1 MTQYLITD
9 TLLND
14 LADAVSAK
22 SGEST
27 PLTIA
32 EMTAAV
38 GSISDAAVDTLTSTT
53 LSSTTTTLVI
63 SGLEAKP
70 KMWALQNVVSN
81 GSYFSGASTRYIT
94 SCLCDGGSTVYS
106 LCLYK
111 SGSTA
116 REYGYTTCTWSY
128 SNGTITITSPGT
140 GTAGGFR
147 TGSTY
152 RLFYAY

>member
-22 SGEST
+22 SGASA

-32 EMTAAV
+32 EMTVAV
-38 GSISDAAVDTLTSTT
+38 GNITDAAVDTLTSST

-63 SGLEAKP
+63 SGLQARP
-70 KMWALQNVVSN
+70 KMWALQLVISS
-81 GSYFSGASTRYIT
+81 GSYVSGASTRYIT
-94 SCLCDGGSTVYS
+94 SALCSGGTTVYS
-106 LCLYK
+106 TCLYK

-116 REYGYTTCTWSY
+116 REYSYSTMTWSY
-128 SNGTITITSPGT
+128 SSGTITFTSPGT
-140 GTAGGFR
+140 STAGGFR
-147 TGSTY
+147 TNSQY